1 MDSRFCFGL
10 ARNARQVAE
19 ARLLRSRVLEE
30 EIAAALPACLEP
42 VADDRHAEHCEH
54 LIVADVLRDRVVGT
68 CRILSPEG
76 ARRAAGLRAEQRF
89 DLQLLEVLRHRMV
102 EVEHACIDPDY
113 PPGPVRA
120 LLWSALAQYL
130 IERGHDYVMGG
141 ATLSVSDGGSAAASI
156 YRLACADHLSPEDYR
171 VFPRRRLPIENL
183 CDTLVVSAPSPLKGF
198 LDMGAWVCGEPA
210 WDVEARCAE
219 LPILLPLARMHGR
232 HARTFLA
239 RAA

>member
-1 MDSRFCFGL
+1 MDSRYGFGL
-10 ARNARQVAE
+10 ARNARQIAE
-19 ARLLRSRVLEE
+19 ARLLRDR
-30 EIAAALPACLEP
+30 A
-42 VADDRHAEHCEH
+42 ADDGLACERRTDDARAEHYEH

-76 ARRAAGLRAEQRF
+76 ARRAAGFSAEQRF

-102 EVEHACIDPDY
+102 EVEHACLDPDY
-113 PPGPVRA
+113 PAGPVRS

-141 ATLSVSDGGSAAASI
+141 ATLSVSDGGSAAASV

-171 VFPRRRLPIENL
+171 VFPRLRLPIEHL
-183 CDTLVVSAPSPLKGF
+183 CDTLPVSAPSPLKGF

-210 WDVEARCAE
+210 WDVDSRSAE
-219 LPILLPLARMHGR
+219 LPILLPLARMQGR
-232 HARTFLA
+232 HARHFLA
-239 RAA
+239 HAA